1 MAAADP
7 PWLPTLIT
15 KDAGHAATLARRH
28 ILPLQLISVSSPTSS
43 LSACC
48 NYSSYQCCFPLAW
61 STSSEAFPAAVW
73 QMSGAFFPPWER
85 TTQEAI
91 FNYYP
96 LLHLRGRLRL
106 AGRQIRGN

>member
-28 ILPLQLISVSSPTSS
+28 ILPLQLISISSPTSS

-48 NYSSYQCCFPLAW
+48 NYSFYQCCFPLAW

-73 QMSGAFFPPWER
+73 QMSGAFFPPSISKIL
-85 TTQEAI
+85 TK
-91 FNYYP
+91 
-96 LLHLRGRLRL
+96 LLLSKVLSSFIL
-106 AGRQIRGN
+106 SF